1 MLTDKYIDG
10 LPKDS
15 RAVKDSPF
23 LNTSQVLEMLPK
35 IKGLNEIAGNRNQT
49 LAQMAIS
56 WILKD
61 DRITSVLIGASKTI
75 QILDSVKAIKNTV
88 FSENEIVTIDAIV
101 K

>member
-1 MLTDKYIDG
+1 

-15 RAVKDSPF
+15 RAVNDSPF
-23 LNTSQVLEMLPK
+23 LNASQVLEMLPK
-35 IKGLNEIAGNRNQT
+35 IKGLNEIAKNRNQS

-61 DRITSVLIGASKTI
+61 DRITSVLIGASKTE
-75 QILDSVKAIKNTV
+75 QIIDSVKAIENTV
-88 FSENEIVTIDAIV
+88 FSEEELANINAIL